1 MRLARPVYESVPLIY
16 ALIGAGAGYI
26 SYLDPEDPRMSIALA
41 ISVVGEVAGLTV
53 FLRRQDYRARSR
65 EYSGESIELPS
76 HSRR

>member
-26 SYLDPEDPRMSIALA
+26 SYLDPE
-41 ISVVGEVAGLTV
+41 V